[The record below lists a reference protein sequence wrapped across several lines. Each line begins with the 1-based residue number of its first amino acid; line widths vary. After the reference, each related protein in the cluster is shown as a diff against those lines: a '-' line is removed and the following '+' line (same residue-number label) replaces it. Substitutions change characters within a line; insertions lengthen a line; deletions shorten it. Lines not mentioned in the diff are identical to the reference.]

1 MVHTMSNKVSVIRKR
16 RNVPPISYTAPVYAP
31 ISYTAQ
37 SLCSEFALLVWVSRL
52 VVFPVPQL
60 LLLLGGDMFYP
71 NLLCMFLHEPPDEPW
86 IPQFAG
92 YAEILAAPHQGV

>member
-1 MVHTMSNKVSVIRKR
+1 MFRTYPTLPEFESPVFHTL
-16 RNVPPISYTAPVYAP
+16 PG
-31 ISYTAQ
+31 
-37 SLCSEFALLVWVSRL
+37 LCSEFTLLVWVSWL

-71 NLLCMFLHEPPDEPW
+71 KLLRMFLHEPPDESW

-92 YAEILAAPHQGV
+92 YAEILAAPHQCI